1 MGTWTWLAEIPWTL
15 LLIVELVVIFGYVL
29 IERRQPSA
37 TLAWLLTVISLP
49 VLGVFLYLVFGR
61 TRMRRQASRRRKLRD
76 KSIAAMRKH
85 RYQDEPL
92 GQSGVDER
100 TEPTVRLAVRMDA
113 VPASK
118 GNDVRVLVNAADA
131 YGAMRESIADAQ
143 KHLHLEF
150 YIWNDDTTGRDF
162 RDRLVARAKA
172 GVEVRVLVDAFGS
185 SGLPSD
191 FFAPLVEAGGH
202 AAVFSPLSRFRR
214 LFKGGRVDFR
224 NHRKLLIAD
233 GIVGYTGGINIG
245 DEYLGQDETVG
256 MWRDTH
262 MRIEGPAVYGLQ
274 RAFLEDWCWASEEA
288 RFEIDDYF
296 PKMESTAGDDVVLI
310 VDSGPDRR
318 WWPIYR
324 LHVQAI
330 ALARKRIWLTN
341 PYFLPDRVMEEALVT
356 AALRGVDVRVLVPVK
371 NDSRLVALASEALFP
386 TLLDAGIKIYR
397 YGNGFVHAKTL
408 LVDDWLGT
416 VGSAN
421 LDTRSFQLN
430 FELNAFAFGSELT
443 GTLAQN
449 FEADVGDTKALTESE
464 VRDVG
469 YGTRLARQAAHLL
482 SPLL

>member
-1 MGTWTWLAEIPWTL
+1 MGTWTWLAENPWTL
-15 LLIVELVVIFGYVL
+15 LLVVELVVIFGYVL

-49 VLGVFLYLVFGR
+49 IIGIFLYFVFGR

-76 KSIAAMRKH
+76 RSGAAMAKH
-85 RYQDEPL
+85 RYREEGL
-92 GQSGVDER
+92 SESGFDER

-113 VPASK
+113 IPASK
-118 GNDVRVLVNAADA
+118 GNDVKVLLNAADA
-131 YGAMRESIADAQ
+131 YAAMRESIDSAE
-143 KHLHLEF
+143 KHLHIEF
-150 YIWNDDTTGRDF
+150 YIWNDDETGRDF
-162 RDRLVARAKA
+162 RDRLVARARA

-191 FFAPLVEAGGH
+191 FFSPLIDAGGNS
-202 AAVFSPLSRFRR
+202 AVFSPLSRFRR

-233 GIVGYTGGINIG
+233 GVVGYTGGINIG
-245 DEYLGQDETVG
+245 DEYLGKDEAVG

-274 RAFLEDWCWASEEA
+274 RAFLEDWCWASDEA
-288 RFEIDDYF
+288 RFEVDKYF
-296 PKMESTAGDDVVLI
+296 PRMESNKGNDVVLI

-330 ALARKRIWLTN
+330 ALARTRIWLTN
-341 PYFLPDRVMEEALVT
+341 PYFLPDPVVEEALVT

-386 TLLDAGIKIYR
+386 TLLDAGVKIYR
-397 YGNGFVHAKTL
+397 YGDGFVHAKTL

-416 VGSAN
+416 IGSAN

-443 GTLAQN
+443 GILAEN
-449 FEADVGDTKALTESE
+449 FLADIGQTKPLTEAE
-464 VRDVG
+464 VRNVG
-469 YGTRLARQAAHLL
+469 YGTRLARLLAHLL
-482 SPLL
+482 SPLM

>member
-37 TLAWLLTVISLP
+37 TLAWLLTIISLP
-49 VLGVFLYLVFGR
+49 VIGVVLYLVFGR

-76 KSIAAMRKH
+76 KSVAALGRH
-85 RYQDEPL
+85 RYREEPL
-92 GQSGVDER
+92 AEAEVDER

-113 VPASK
+113 IPASR
-118 GNDVRVLVNAADA
+118 GNDVRVLVNAAEA
-131 YGAMRESIADAQ
+131 YAAMRESIDAAAQ
-143 KHLHLEF
+143 HLHLEF
-150 YIWNDDTTGRDF
+150 YIWNDDGTGRDF
-162 RDRLVARAKA
+162 RDRLVAKARA

-185 SGLPSD
+185 SGLPND
-191 FFAPLVEAGGH
+191 FFAPLLAAGGH
-202 AAVFSPLSRFRR
+202 AAQFSPLSRFRR

-233 GIVGYTGGINIG
+233 GNVGFTGGINIG
-245 DEYLGQDETVG
+245 DEYLGKDKTVG

-274 RAFLEDWCWASEEA
+274 RAFLEDWCWASDEA
-288 RFEIDDYF
+288 KFEVDEYF
-296 PKMESTAGDDVVLI
+296 PKLRSAAGNDVVLI

-330 ALARKRIWLTN
+330 ALARNRIWLTN

-371 NDSRLVALASEALFP
+371 GDSRLVALASEALFP
-386 TLLDAGIKIYR
+386 TLIDAGIKIYR

-408 LVDDWLGT
+408 LIDDWLGT

-430 FELNAFAFGSELT
+430 FELNAFAFGAELT
-443 GTLAQN
+443 GTLAKH
-449 FEADVGDTKALTESE
+449 FESDVGGTQELKVADV
-464 VRDVG
+464 RNVG